1 MWRSEVNVRY
11 LSSLLST
18 LLLRQRLSMNPKLT
32 TSSRLAGLR
41 DPPVSTSS
49 DLRVCI
55 HTVMSGFYVGA
66 GDQTG
71 VLMFAQRALYPV
83 TTGCTHPV

>member
-11 LSSLLST
+11 ISPLLST
-18 LLLRQRLSMNPKLT
+18 LFLRQILSMNLKLT

-41 DPPVSTSS
+41 DPPVSTSP
-49 DLRVCI
+49 DLRVHI
-55 HTVMSGFYVGA
+55 HTVMSDFYVGA

-71 VLMFAQRALYPV
+71 VLMFTQRALYPV
-83 TTGCTHPV
+83 TTDRTHPV